1 MMKTKWWQKEG
12 GEAPV
17 IILFGMIP
25 VLLIVIGLFMENGG
39 LINAQ
44 ERATLIAQSAARAG
58 VNGGVTADTSI
69 NDELARRAA
78 QKYLAESGAEG
89 SVAVQNGKVTVR
101 AVIPYEP
108 KFLPIGHKEGVG
120 IGAAR
125 IFRPGQ

>member
-1 MMKTKWWQKEG
+1 MKAKWWQKER

-17 IILFGMIP
+17 ILVFGMIP
-25 VLLIVIGLFMENGG
+25 VLLIVIGLFMENGA

-58 VNGGVTADTSI
+58 VNGGITADTSI
-69 NDELARRAA
+69 NAELARRAA
-78 QKYLAESGAEG
+78 QKYLTQSGAEG

-108 KFLPIGHKEGVG
+108 KFLPIGNKEGVG

-125 IFRPGQ
+125 VFKPGQ